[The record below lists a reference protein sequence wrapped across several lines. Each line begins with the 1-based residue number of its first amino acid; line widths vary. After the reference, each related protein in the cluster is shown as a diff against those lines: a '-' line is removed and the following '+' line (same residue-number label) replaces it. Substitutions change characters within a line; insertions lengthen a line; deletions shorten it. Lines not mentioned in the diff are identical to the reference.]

1 LINQFLL
8 PLELDD
14 FTSSLDQINESN
26 FEDIALKLF
35 SFQYKNNLLYQT
47 YVNHLGKDPRS
58 INSLDKIPFLPIRFF
73 KSHTVVC
80 GTWKPESVFTSSAT
94 SGTIVSKHFVPS
106 LDFYLKNALII
117 FQRFYGPIDNYHFL
131 ALLPSYLER
140 SGSSLISMID
150 YFIRKDLS
158 GQSGFY
164 LNNHDE
170 LVSKIAELKKSN
182 KKIILWGVSF
192 GLLDLAEK
200 FEIDLSSCIVME
212 TGGMKG
218 RRKEWVREELHKFL
232 HKKFNTKQIHS
243 EYGMTELL
251 SQAYSA
257 GQGYFQA
264 PAWMKMQ
271 IRDINDPF
279 QALGDGMIGGINVID
294 LANAHSCPF
303 IETEDLGRIV
313 SDSHFEVLGRA
324 DNSDMR
330 GCNLLIA

>member
-1 LINQFLL
+1 M
-8 PLELDD
+8 ELGD
-14 FTSSLDQINESN
+14 FTFSLDQINESN
-26 FEDIALKLF
+26 FEGIALKLF

-47 YVNHLGKDPRS
+47 YVNHLGKDPGS
-58 INSLDKIPFLPIRFF
+58 IDSLDKIPFLPIHFF

-80 GTWKPESVFTSSAT
+80 GTWKPEVVFTSSAT
-94 SGTIVSKHFVPS
+94 SGSIVSRHFVWS
-106 LDFYLKNALII
+106 LDFYLKNALTI
-117 FQRFYGPIDNYHFL
+117 FQRFYGSIDNYHFL

-140 SGSSLISMID
+140 SGSSLIAMID
-150 YFIRKDLS
+150 YFIKQDLS

-164 LNNHDE
+164 LNNHEE

-218 RRKEWVREELHKFL
+218 RRKEWVREELHNFL
-232 HKKFNTKQIHS
+232 CRKFNLKEVHS

-251 SQAYSA
+251 SQAYSK
-257 GQGYFQA
+257 GNGYFQL
-264 PAWMKMQ
+264 PAWMK
-271 IRDINDPF
+271 ILVRDINDPF
-279 QALGDGMIGGINVID
+279 QGISDGRIGGVNIID
-294 LANAHSCPF
+294 LANAYSSPF

-313 SDSHFEVLGRA
+313 EGSNFEVLGRA
-324 DNSDMR
+324 DNSDLR
-330 GCNLLIA
+330 GCNLLIT

>member
-1 LINQFLL
+1 
-8 PLELDD
+8 LELDD
-14 FTSSLDQINESN
+14 FTFSPDQINESN

-58 INSLDKIPFLPIRFF
+58 ISSLDSIPFLPIRFF

-80 GTWKPESVFTSSAT
+80 GTWKPEIVFTSSAT
-94 SGTIVSKHFVPS
+94 SGSIVSRHSVKS
-106 LDFYLKNALII
+106 LDFYLRNTLTI
-117 FQRFYGPIDNYHFL
+117 FQRFYGPIDNYHLL

-140 SGSSLISMID
+140 GGSSLIAMID
-150 YFIRKDLS
+150 YFIKRDLS
-158 GQSGFY
+158 CHSGFY
-164 LNNHDE
+164 LNNHNE
-170 LVSKIAELKKSN
+170 LVSKIADLKKSS

-192 GLLDLAEK
+192 GLLDLAEE

-218 RRKEWVREELHKFL
+218 RRKEWVREELHHFL
-232 HKKFNTKQIHS
+232 SKRFNVKQIHS

-251 SQAYSA
+251 SQAYSG

-264 PAWMKMQ
+264 PPWMKIQ
-271 IRDINDPF
+271 VRDINDPF
-279 QALGDGMIGGINVID
+279 QTLNNGRIGGLNVID
-294 LANAHSCPF
+294 LANAYSCSF

-313 SDSHFEVLGRA
+313 NGSSFEVLGRA
-324 DNSDMR
+324 DNSDLR